1 MGIGV
6 GIRNKRDIVVVVVTR
21 AQWRRFIA
29 IDLAGS
35 TAVYYALLL
44 PFHSQWA
51 ASAGS
56 FVGALALNRLLRG
69 GDTWSAAARGRKR
82 RAGRRQRGSI
92 EP

>member
-1 MGIGV
+1 MRMG
-6 GIRNKRDIVVVVVTR
+6 NKREIVVVVVTR

-29 IDLAGS
+29 VDLAGS

-44 PFHSQWA
+44 PFQSQWA

-69 GDTWSAAARGRKR
+69 SNGWGAAARRRGRGKGPTD
-82 RAGRRQRGSI
+82 GR
-92 EP
+92 

>member
-1 MGIGV
+1 MK
-6 GIRNKRDIVVVVVTR
+6 NNRDIVVVVVTR
-21 AQWRRFIA
+21 AQWRKFIA

-56 FVGALALNRLLRG
+56 FVGALALNRLF
-69 GDTWSAAARGRKR
+69 RGRSGGGASKR
-82 RAGRRQRGSI
+82 GMTSTPAG
-92 EP
+92 